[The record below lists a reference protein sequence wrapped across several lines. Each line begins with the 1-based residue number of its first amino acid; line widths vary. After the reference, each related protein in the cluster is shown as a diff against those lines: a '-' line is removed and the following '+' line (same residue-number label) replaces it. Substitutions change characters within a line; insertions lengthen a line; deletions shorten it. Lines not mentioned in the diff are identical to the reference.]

1 MNGKVEQI
9 KELVKLKESGALSE
23 CEFQKLKQELL
34 ASETEQDLKAQM
46 PNNTIRNLTV
56 VTLALLIIGVAYYF
70 LIFDASNKKQVNK
83 NTINENASVEFSF
96 LGSWAGVGY
105 QSSGSKWTIKVVLN
119 EGDYRIDYPSLA
131 CGGPLTLISK
141 STNKMVFR
149 ESITRGVGKCTDG
162 GKLIISRINDNEL
175 KWVWFDSNDE
185 DEVNSR
191 VFRYE
196 TQNEFDQII
205 NLMDPSLGLK
215 AGDCAQV
222 NFVGK
227 GLFNSGERNTVRG
240 RLTYTG
246 SSNAFMKIVSM
257 SNGSLYYDGETRYI
271 GNEIEVPK
279 SWINTCD

>member
-56 VTLALLIIGVAYYF
+56 VTLALLFIGVAYYF

-83 NTINENASVEFSF
+83 NTIKENASVEFSF

>member
-1 MNGKVEQI
+1 MSGKVEQI

-83 NTINENASVEFSF
+83 NTIKENASVEFSF